1 MSTKPVQMTSIGT
14 DMERAVHRAFQ
25 GRGENLVK
33 QTFDQLLE
41 DMKDSFKK
49 TADRG
54 QAYEVKLEGIKSFKK
69 EGKGF
74 LKLLEGLTGVSTVKQ
89 KTFAGGAL
97 VVDLACKCTA
107 DELQNRI
114 FSAAEKAAGLSSIDI
129 KDVSGKKLAFKL

>member
-1 MSTKPVQMTSIGT
+1 V
-14 DMERAVHRAFQ
+14 ERAVHRAFQ

-33 QTFDQLLE
+33 RTFDSLLE
-41 DMKDSFKK
+41 DLKDSFRK

-69 EGKGF
+69 EGKTF
-74 LKLLEGLTGVSTVKQ
+74 LKVLEGISGVSTVKQ

-97 VVDLACKCTA
+97 VADVLCKCNA
-107 DELQNRI
+107 EELQGRI
-114 FSAAEKAAGLSSIDI
+114 FTAAEKADGLSSIDI